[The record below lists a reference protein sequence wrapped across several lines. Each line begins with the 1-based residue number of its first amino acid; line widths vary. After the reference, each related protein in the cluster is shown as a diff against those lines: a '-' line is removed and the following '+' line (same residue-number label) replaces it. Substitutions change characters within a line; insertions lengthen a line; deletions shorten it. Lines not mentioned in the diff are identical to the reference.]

1 MTVPTFPLPGLAA
14 LIVFVLQCTQLA
26 EAMPSGGLMPRRGT
40 AFSALMTDRMK
51 QCEPA
56 TIEFANSGNVRPLTV
71 AIMLYDKAPAKL
83 RTDKSLPPAKATL
96 KTIQG
101 LGPLQTFTVKKRD
114 YDPLTFT
121 AVAKRGDN
129 IEVFAFFPNGTGQN
143 MWLDRTIQT
152 GSSSAC
158 LPVTCSSS
166 QYLNPTNNK
175 CASCSSLF
183 TNSTSCTA
191 VAPTSCSYGIV
202 SGNKC
207 VAKKCSARE
216 YLGPKAASCISCP
229 DPSARSCDANGK
241 STSCSVG
248 SVVNGEC
255 ESVIC
260 LNATYLASN
269 GMSHALLAH
278 LSTRSSTDQVAHVP
292 IRLRTGRR
300 CLPCPANATICD
312 NDGQATQCSYGVP
325 SQGKCL
331 PIICSNGYQSAK
343 ANTCCADPFATNCTD
358 PNTPTSCAWGYLLNT
373 DQNGTHC
380 EGPYASRFGNA
391 TYKYLSTA
399 SVSKT
404 IEASNVLDCAR
415 SAHDQSIVFP
425 WVYMWSQNA
434 VAGVHCKLVPGGDPQ
449 LTTTTQGKGF
459 DVGISGTC
467 AQNADWSWSPA
478 PSSCAKIWIGQANTA
493 NRV

>member
-1 MTVPTFPLPGLAA
+1 MPGLAA
-14 LIVFVLQCTQLA
+14 LIVLVLQCTQLA
-26 EAMPSGGLMPRRGT
+26 EAVPSGLMPRRGT

-51 QCEPA
+51 QCQPA

-71 AIMLYDKAPAKL
+71 AIMLYDKVPAKL
-83 RTDKSLPPAKATL
+83 RTDKSLPPAQTTL

-129 IEVFAFFPNGTGQN
+129 IEVFAFFLNGTGQN

-158 LPVTCSSS
+158 LPATCSSS
-166 QYLNPTNNK
+166 QYLNPTNNT

-191 VAPTSCSYGIV
+191 VAPTSCSYGVV
-202 SGNKC
+202 SGNMC

-216 YLGPKAASCISCP
+216 YLGPKATSCLSCP

-241 STSCSVG
+241 STLCSVG

-269 GMSHALLAH
+269 G
-278 LSTRSSTDQVAHVP
+278 
-292 IRLRTGRR
+292 RR

-312 NDGQATQCSYGVP
+312 NAGQATQCSYGVP

-331 PIICSNGYQSAK
+331 PIICSNGYQSPN
-343 ANTCCADPFATNCTD
+343 ANTCCFDPFATNCTD

-380 EGPYASRFGNA
+380 EGTYASRFGNA

-425 WVYMWSQNA
+425 WVYMWSQEA
-434 VAGVHCKLVPGGDPQ
+434 VADVHCKLVPGGDPQ

-478 PSSCAKIWIGQANTA
+478 PSSCAEIWIGQ
-493 NRV
+493 